1 MNLSG
6 LKKVDLLGREYMESS
21 SSTQHK
27 DILTTKPYH
36 KLSAWSSTAKTTIKM
51 TIH

>member
-6 LKKVDLLGREYMESS
+6 LKNVDLLGREYMQNS

-27 DILTTKPYH
+27 DIVTMKPYH
-36 KLSAWSSTAKTTIKM
+36 KLSAWSSRLKQQQK
-51 TIH
+51 